1 MPVTSSA
8 KKALKQ
14 EKRRAKENKR
24 TRRQYKEAIK
34 SFLKKPGE
42 KTLSLAYSLIDR
54 AAKKNV
60 IHANKAKRLKSKL
73 AKIKR
78 KKATPRKTNQ
88 KSSSK

>member
-14 EKRRAKENKR
+14 ERRRARENKR
-24 TRRQYKEAIK
+24 IRRRYKEAIK
-34 SFLKKPGE
+34 KFLKKPGE

-73 AKIKR
+73 AKIKI
-78 KKATPRKTNQ
+78 KKVA
-88 KSSSK
+88 SSKNQ

>member
-8 KKALKQ
+8 KKALRQ
-14 EKRRAKENKR
+14 QKRRARENKR
-24 TRRQYKEAIK
+24 TRRRYKEAIK
-34 SFLKKPGE
+34 KFLQKPGE

-60 IHANKAKRLKSKL
+60 IHPNKAKRLKSRL

-78 KKATPRKTNQ
+78 KRVAPKKTNQ
-88 KSSSK
+88 KPSSK

>member
-1 MPVTSSA
+1 MPITSSA

-14 EKRRAKENKR
+14 EKRRARENKQ
-24 TRRQYKEAIK
+24 TRRRYKEAIK
-34 SFLKKPGE
+34 NFLKKPGK

-73 AKIKR
+73 AKIKI
-78 KKATPRKTNQ
+78 KKAI
-88 KSSSK
+88 SSKS